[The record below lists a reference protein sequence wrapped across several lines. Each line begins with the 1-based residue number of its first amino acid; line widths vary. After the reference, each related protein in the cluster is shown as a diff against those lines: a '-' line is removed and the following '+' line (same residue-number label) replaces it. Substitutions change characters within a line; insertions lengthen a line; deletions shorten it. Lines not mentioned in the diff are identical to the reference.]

1 MSQRTCLYIII
12 PVDAPS
18 GSLFTLTQTSVWKFT
33 KCFPGLWP
41 LLLLLTK
48 LEVCSLLFSGD
59 TDLWLFSWR
68 AHQAPLLPPA
78 GHPHAPFSSQRVST
92 TQLHLP
98 GVKVA
103 SIKIMFQSLNETS
116 SFWGGLGSGVERWCI
131 ILIRKLST
139 DGNIPPVDLNPT
151 EWYGAGYH
159 VQFSCSVMSNSF
171 QPHGLQHARLPC
183 PSPTPRACSNSCP
196 LSWWCHPTISSS
208 IVPFSCLNLSQHQS
222 LFKWVSSSN
231 WVAKVL
237 ELQLQHQSFQWIFR
251 TDFL

>member
-1 MSQRTCLYIII
+1 MPRLGHCSHWPWPWFGNSQS
-12 PVDAPS
+12 A
-18 GSLFTLTQTSVWKFT
+18 SLAF
-33 KCFPGLWP
+33 WP

-48 LEVCSLLFSGD
+48 LEVCSLLLPGD

-78 GHPHAPFSSQRVST
+78 GHPHALFSSQRVST

-116 SFWGGLGSGVERWCI
+116 SFWGGLGSGVERWCV

-151 EWYGAGYH
+151 EWYGAGCH
-159 VQFSCSVMSNSF
+159 VQFSSVQLLSHVQLFSTPWTVACQASLSITNS
-171 QPHGLQHARLPC
+171 
-183 PSPTPRACSNSCP
+183 
-196 LSWWCHPTISSS
+196 
-208 IVPFSCLNLSQHQS
+208 
-222 LFKWVSSSN
+222 
-231 WVAKVL
+231 
-237 ELQLQHQSFQWIFR
+237 
-251 TDFL
+251 